1 MLKSLI
7 FISMLVTHAANAE
20 ERLLCTDTGDLNG
33 SYILDITGYE
43 KILDGS
49 QESMV
54 RSLGFKYFRSW
65 VTKIAE
71 FGCAQPNPY
80 LEGPLTL
87 MACYSGPIS
96 DYGQAAAPFEA
107 AISNGNSGLIMTVR
121 GPGIPAGYSVP
132 CQIKESKE
140 SK

>member
-7 FISMLVTHAANAE
+7 FISMLVTQAASAE
-20 ERLLCTDTGDLNG
+20 TRLICTNTGNLNG

-49 QESMV
+49 QKTMV
-54 RSLGFKYFRSW
+54 RSLGFKNFRSW
-65 VTKIAE
+65 VTQVANLS
-71 FGCAQPNPY
+71 CAKPNPY
-80 LEGPLTL
+80 LEGPGTL

-96 DYGQAAAPFEA
+96 DYGHAPVPFEA
-107 AISNGNSGLIMTVR
+107 AISNGNSGLRMTVR

-132 CQIKESKE
+132 CQIRE
-140 SK
+140 